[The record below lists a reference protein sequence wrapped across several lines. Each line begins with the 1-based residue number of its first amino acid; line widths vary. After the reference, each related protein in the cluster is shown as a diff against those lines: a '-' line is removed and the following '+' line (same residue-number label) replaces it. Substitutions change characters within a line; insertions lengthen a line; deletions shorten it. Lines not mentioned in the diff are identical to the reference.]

1 MKSKNESNNKLM
13 MLLMMVASGS
23 IEVTEDQVAGIT
35 HILMAGMDESTGV
48 LANASVPEGND
59 LVWGIAGLARL
70 MNCSTVS
77 AQRMRNEGLF
87 DEAMYKFGKK
97 LAWDK
102 KKVLEIS
109 ENAPYA
115 IFLLSIVLT
124 VLNNF
129 FFF

>member
-35 HILMAGMDESTGV
+35 HILMSSMDDSAV
-48 LANASVPEGND
+48 SVNASTPEGND

-77 AQRMRNEGLF
+77 AQRMRNEGRF

-97 LAWDK
+97 LAWDR
-102 KKVLEIS
+102 KKVLEI
-109 ENAPYA
+109 AKA
-115 IFLLSIVLT
+115 QK
-124 VLNNF
+124 
-129 FFF
+129 